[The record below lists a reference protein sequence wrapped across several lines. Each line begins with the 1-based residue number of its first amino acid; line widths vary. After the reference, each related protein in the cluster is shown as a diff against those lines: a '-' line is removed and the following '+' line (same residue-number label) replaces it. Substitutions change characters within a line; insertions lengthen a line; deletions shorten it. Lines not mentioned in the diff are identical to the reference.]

1 MCGEVSDASYNIRG
15 GNGMRYVILGSSAA
29 GVNAGRELRAI
40 DREAEI
46 IMISK
51 DHEIYSRCILHHYLG
66 NVRTVEQLNFAEADY
81 FEQFRIT
88 FMGGM
93 EVVGLDV
100 SAKMVKIRG
109 ICDQDIEQNID
120 SDKEIAY
127 DKLLIATG
135 SSSFIPPIEN
145 LNRASNVVGFRNL
158 DDIEKI
164 KSAFP
169 RKHVVVLGSGLVGLD
184 AISGLKDMGVTPSI
198 VEMAPYPLVRQLDP
212 KAAQS
217 YVNALDAAGVKQYYN
232 SGVAKANLID
242 GEITELELTTG
253 ERIPCDML
261 IVSAGVRS
269 NVNFLIDSGVELG
282 KFGLI
287 FDAHGRTNIE
297 DIYGAG
303 DVSGLRPIWPVAVKE
318 GIIAA
323 HNMAGG
329 EIEMTDFFASKST
342 MNFFGV
348 STISLGDV
356 NIDDPSYEV
365 EKEEYGDN
373 YKKIIHKDGKIY
385 AAILQGDLAY
395 SGVLQQL
402 IINKIDIR
410 HVRKPIFEI
419 DYSDFFHIDDN
430 FEFFYTE
437 D

>member
-1 MCGEVSDASYNIRG
+1 
-15 GNGMRYVILGSSAA
+15 MRYVILGSSAA
-29 GVNAGRELRAI
+29 GVNAGRELRAV
-40 DREAEI
+40 DKEAEI

-51 DHEIYSRCILHHYLG
+51 DKEIYSRCILHHYLG
-66 NVRTVEQLNFAEADY
+66 NVRTVEQLNFAEPDY
-81 FEQFRIT
+81 FTQFRIT
-88 FMGGM
+88 LMGEM

-100 SAKMVKIRG
+100 AHKTVKAAYVAHPEEE
-109 ICDQDIEQNID
+109 IEVT
-120 SDKEIAY
+120 Y

-135 SSSFIPPIEN
+135 SGSFIPPIEN
-145 LNRASNVVGFRNL
+145 INIACNVIGFRNL
-158 DDIEKI
+158 DDVERI
-164 KSAFP
+164 KDALP
-169 RKHVVVLGSGLVGLD
+169 RKHIVILGSGLVGLD
-184 AISGLKDMGVTPSI
+184 AISGLEDIGITPSI

-212 KAAQS
+212 KAAKA
-217 YVNALDAAGVKQYYN
+217 YMDAMDAVGVKQYYN
-232 SGVAKANLID
+232 TGVSKANVTE
-242 GEITELELTTG
+242 GEITELVLSTG
-253 ERIPCDML
+253 EIIPCDFL
-261 IVSAGVRS
+261 IVSAGVRA
-269 NVNFLIDSGVELG
+269 NVKFLADSGVEVG

-287 FDAHGRTNIE
+287 FDAYGRTNVE

-329 EIEMTDFFASKST
+329 NMEMTDFFASKST

-356 NIDDPSYEV
+356 NINDPSYEV
-365 EKEEYGDN
+365 TIDEDGKN

-385 AAILQGDLAY
+385 AALLQGDLAY

-402 IINKIDIR
+402 IMNKIDIR
-410 HVRKPIFEI
+410 HVRKPIFKV
-419 DYSDFFHIDDN
+419 DYSDFFNIDDN

>member
-1 MCGEVSDASYNIRG
+1 
-15 GNGMRYVILGSSAA
+15 MRYVILGSSAA
-29 GVNAGRELRAI
+29 GVNAGRELRAV

-51 DHEIYSRCILHHYLG
+51 DSTIYSRCILHHYLG
-66 NVRTVEQLNFAEADY
+66 NTRTVEQLNFAEPDY
-81 FEQFRIT
+81 FEQFRIV

-93 EVVGLDV
+93 EVVGINVSDKTVQVIRVEKSDAEEVEDV
-100 SAKMVKIRG
+100 S
-109 ICDQDIEQNID
+109 
-120 SDKEIAY
+120 Y

-145 LNRASNVVGFRNL
+145 LNVASNVIGFRNL
-158 DDIEKI
+158 DDIVKI
-164 KSAFP
+164 KEALP
-169 RKHVVVLGSGLVGLD
+169 RQNVVILGSGLVGLD
-184 AISGLKDMGVTPSI
+184 AIAGLEEIGVVPTI
-198 VEMAPYPLVRQLDP
+198 VEMAPYPLGRQLDA
-212 KAAQS
+212 KAAQT
-217 YVNALDAAGVKQYYN
+217 YIDALDEVGVKQYY
-232 SGVAKANLID
+232 STGVQKANMQ
-242 GEITELELTTG
+242 GKEISELVLTTG
-253 ERIPCDML
+253 ESIPCDFL

-269 NVNFLIDSGVELG
+269 NVKFLMDSGIEVG

-287 FDAHGRTNIE
+287 FDAKGRTNVE

-329 EIEMTDFFASKST
+329 SMEMTDFFASKST

-348 STISLGDV
+348 STMSLGDV

-365 EKEEYGDN
+365 AIQEDGKN

-385 AAILQGDLAY
+385 GALLQGDLSY

-410 HVRKPIFEI
+410 HVRKPIFKI
-419 DYSDFFHIDDN
+419 DYSDFFNIDDN